1 MRSILVGQL
10 QKKSPRQAK
19 MRFQTI
25 CFVRNDFAHTCSHG
39 ITCCCEYISMVHTYC
54 MDKWCTVLV
63 AGCRRSPAGRCQVA
77 RSPAVASGRQ
87 RSPGRQVARSP
98 VGRQVASW
106 SLAVASGRQ
115 VARSQGRQYITNERG
130 ETKPLV
136 HTGLLGMHCM
146 HLRTDCAYGEGCAYV
161 RCTLHKRN
169 HRCVCAHAHKN

>member
-54 MDKWCTVLV
+54 IDKWCTVLV

-98 VGRQVASW
+98 VGRQVASGRQ
-106 SLAVASGRQ
+106 SVSAASGNRRSPVVTSGRQ
-115 VARSQGRQYITNERG
+115 VASQSSSNA
-130 ETKPLV
+130 
-136 HTGLLGMHCM
+136 
-146 HLRTDCAYGEGCAYV
+146 LRAPPANALRALASLACALRAPAPEFA
-161 RCTLHKRN
+161 
-169 HRCVCAHAHKN
+169 

>member
-77 RSPAVASGRQ
+77 RPPAVASGRQ
-87 RSPGRQVARSP
+87 RSPAVARSP
-98 VGRQVASW
+98 GRQVASG
-106 SLAVASGRQ
+106 SPGRQ
-115 VARSQGRQYITNERG
+115 WSPVRKRCFWQPAVTSGHQWSPGRQPELKQRATRPTSQRATRPG
-130 ETKPLV
+130 
-136 HTGLLGMHCM
+136 
-146 HLRTDCAYGEGCAYV
+146 
-161 RCTLHKRN
+161 
-169 HRCVCAHAHKN
+169 